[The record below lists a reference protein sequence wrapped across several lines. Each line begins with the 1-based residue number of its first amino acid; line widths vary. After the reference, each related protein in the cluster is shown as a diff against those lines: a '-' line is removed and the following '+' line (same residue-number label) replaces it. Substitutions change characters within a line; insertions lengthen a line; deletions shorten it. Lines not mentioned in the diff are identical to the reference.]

1 MLDLYNTN
9 TWSVMYMN
17 TEISSTRSDI
27 ISNESNKSIYSK
39 NSPIHVACN
48 IITRFSIIHS
58 PQFQVSCGES

>member
-27 ISNESNKSIYSK
+27 ISNESRSYSK

>member
-27 ISNESNKSIYSK
+27 ISNESNEDLIQKI
-39 NSPIHVACN
+39 A
-48 IITRFSIIHS
+48 
-58 PQFQVSCGES
+58 QFM